1 MKLMIALLVV
11 FITMI
16 VVGSNA
22 AAEKPMTPNAAFVT
36 YILWDSQEY
45 AASMLVNSI
54 RKWGGEYSNC
64 PIYVVLVDP
73 DVSGFHIKAENVEFV
88 SHLLSDTI
96 RYYPF
101 ASKAFAAAKVEEIT
115 AGKVSTLI
123 WLDPETMI
131 LNPPREYDLKEGF
144 AAAVAPVTFI
154 NTGQTPDQPVDA
166 YWGPIY
172 KRCDLDPARAFT
184 VESFVDCKKIRCW
197 LNCGMFSV
205 RPERGLMREWAK
217 ILKEFIDNEEY
228 QRSAMTD
235 PIHRTFLHQAVI
247 STLIASRLQ
256 RREIHMLPKG
266 YNYPLFSHDLDFT
279 VQTGE
284 TYRIPKHKRVKKL
297 GDLVSVFS
305 ESLFEEHSDWPKY
318 IPPADEPKKTW
329 LTEAFIDR
337 LKVVDNIY
345 REEKSCN
352 SYLITTS
359 TGNVLIDPGGA
370 RDPESWLRRVS
381 QAAPLRA
388 ILLTHGH
395 EDHYGGI
402 ESWKGDRDIPVIG
415 QRELEEFLAYND
427 RLSAFSTHRL
437 SAQTGAPM
445 PGQEILQAKT
455 PLLTTE
461 LYDKTYSY
469 ECGGMHFEFFH
480 TGGETPDQSVI
491 WIRELKAVF
500 IADNFYTSFPN
511 IYTLRGTKP
520 RWALDYIKALDQAL
534 ALEPEVL
541 LPGHGYPLVGKEY
554 IQRNVR
560 KYRDAIQYVHD
571 ATVKGMNEGKDVY
584 TLMQE
589 IKLPPELRL
598 PQFFGRVSWSVRGIF
613 DGYAGWFDEN
623 PSSMYALPPSSIS
636 TELLK
641 VCGGSEVVVKRA
653 QELAISGDEVRA
665 LHMTDVV
672 LAAEPSS
679 KAAWEVRLAALKSL
693 LSKSRNSIE
702 TNWLKY
708 GIRTAEEKIKG
719 E

>member
-1 MKLMIALLVV
+1 MKLMLVHFAVLLMV
-11 FITMI
+11 I
-16 VVGSNA
+16 VMGINA
-22 AAEKPMTPNAAFVT
+22 APEKPSAPNAAFVT
-36 YILWDSQEY
+36 YILYDSQEY
-45 AASMLVNSI
+45 ATSMLVNSI

-73 DVSGFHIKAENVEFV
+73 DVTGFHIKAENVEFV

-101 ASKAFAAAKVEEIT
+101 ASKAFAAAKVEEMT
-115 AGKVSTLI
+115 AGKVNTLI

-144 AAAVAPVTFI
+144 AAAVAPVSFI
-154 NTGQTPDQPVDA
+154 NTGQTRDQPVDA

-172 KRCDLDPARAFT
+172 KRCNLDPAQAFT

-205 RPERGLMREWAK
+205 RPERGLLREWAD
-217 ILKEFIDNEEY
+217 ILKEFIVNEEY
-228 QRSAMTD
+228 QRSAITD

-247 STLIASRLQ
+247 SALIASRLQ
-256 RREIHMLPKG
+256 RQEIHMLPKG
-266 YNYPLFSHDLDFT
+266 YNYPLFCHDIDFT

-284 TYRIPKHKRVKKL
+284 TYRIPKHKKVKKL

-305 ESLFEEHSDWPKY
+305 ESLFEEHPDWLKFL
-318 IPPADEPKKTW
+318 PPGDEPKKTW
-329 LTEAFIDR
+329 LTNEFIDR
-337 LKVVDNIY
+337 MKVAEGIY
-345 REEKSCN
+345 REENSCN
-352 SYLITTS
+352 SYLVTTNA
-359 TGNVLIDPGGA
+359 GNVLIDPGGA
-370 RDPESWLRRVS
+370 RDPESWLRKINPS
-381 QAAPLRA
+381 SPLSA

-402 ESWKGDRDIPVIG
+402 ESWKGDRNIPVIG
-415 QRELEEFLAYND
+415 QREIEEFLAYND
-427 RLSAFSTHRL
+427 RLSAFLAHRV
-437 SAQTGAPM
+437 SAQTGTPM
-445 PGQEILQAKT
+445 PKQEDLQAKT
-455 PLLTTE
+455 PLLCTE
-461 LYDKTYSY
+461 LFDKTYSY
-469 ECGGMHFEFFH
+469 ECGGLHFECSH
-480 TGGETPDQSVI
+480 TGGETPDQGVI
-491 WIRELKAVF
+491 WIPELKAVF
-500 IADNFYTSFPN
+500 IGDNFYTSFPN

-520 RWALDYIKALDQAL
+520 RWALDYVKALDKAL
-534 ALEPEVL
+534 SLEPEVL
-541 LPGHGYPLVGKEY
+541 LPGHGYPLMGKEY

-623 PSSMYALPPSSIS
+623 PSSMYMLPPSAIS

-641 VCGGSEVVVKRA
+641 VCGGSEAVSKRA
-653 QELAISGDEVRA
+653 QELVAGGDEVRA
-665 LHMTDVV
+665 LHMTDIV

-679 KAAWEVRLAALKSL
+679 KAAWEARLTALKSL

-702 TNWLKY
+702 ANWLRF
-708 GIRTAEEKIKG
+708 GIRTAEDKIKG
-719 E
+719 K